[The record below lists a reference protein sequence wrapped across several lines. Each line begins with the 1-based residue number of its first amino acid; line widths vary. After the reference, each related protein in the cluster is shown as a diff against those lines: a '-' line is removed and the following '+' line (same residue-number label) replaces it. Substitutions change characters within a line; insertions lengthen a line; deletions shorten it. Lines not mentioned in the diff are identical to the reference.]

1 MSQNQN
7 FQDKIITRLGLQNS
21 SNEAQDEIVQ
31 QIALAARAK
40 IVNATQDILSQD
52 QLNELENRLSTANSS
67 EELDNIAEWVEN
79 QIPDFNDLFLSTIED
94 IVDEIVQR
102 RHQIENS

>member
-21 SNEAQDEIVQ
+21 SKEAQDEIVQ

-102 RHQIENS
+102 RHQIEKS